1 MLSCVLSHPT
11 FSARSSTNTRV
22 PRPTRRRCHHVPRL
36 PETGSQN
43 ETYEFPYVLVC
54 FFQGNG
60 CGWEDLSTD
69 ECVSDA
75 LVWSSVLDHN
85 FEEREGIVVESMV
98 GLHLYVHIYE
108 QPSSEELSNT
118 PRHAEAEGQLRCS
131 VIYPGDRTGLV
142 YMNTTCYRCLALLGV
157 NRNGALRG
165 SSGIQYRACS
175 RAPSG

>member
-98 GLHLYVHIYE
+98 GLHLYVHTYIRTAKQRRAFEHTQACRSRRPAPMQCNLSRRSNRSGLYE
-108 QPSSEELSNT
+108 YYVL
-118 PRHAEAEGQLRCS
+118 
-131 VIYPGDRTGLV
+131 
-142 YMNTTCYRCLALLGV
+142 
-157 NRNGALRG
+157 
-165 SSGIQYRACS
+165 
-175 RAPSG
+175 